1 MASNN
6 IMNKTIG
13 TRAEVYHGNAKHT
26 TGGLVK
32 SDLKLNKRGEIV
44 SVKASNVAKKN
55 NQLEKSGFKTK
66 KGTFKLF

>member
-6 IMNKTIG
+6 IMNKTTG

-26 TGGLVK
+26 SGGLVK